1 MFDLSQLV
9 QIEYITLSM
18 ALLFA
23 SMGFKYNKPILGLIV
38 AFEFLFT
45 TFMVRHN
52 SMSYYLYEGVQEELA
67 WIFYNTSIIL
77 TQTIIIVLVAYF
89 FKSPLILFYYACQLI
104 TVIASFIL
112 GQMSAIAPDSTFIS
126 QIQSSIDDTL
136 YWYVYWL
143 SLIALVIGIMKN
155 GSKGGRG
162 INIVRI
168 FGDNMLN
175 NRVLR
180 SQLARV
186 VARIKRRVQGS

>member
-52 SMSYYLYEGVQEELA
+52 SMSYYLYEGVQDELS
-67 WIFYNTSIIL
+67 WIFYNTGIIIIQSIIA
-77 TQTIIIVLVAYF
+77 IVIAYF
-89 FKSPLILFYYACQLI
+89 FKSPLVVLYYIAQILVNI
-104 TVIASFIL
+104 SSFIL

-126 QIQSSIDDTL
+126 QIQSWIDDTL

-162 INIVRI
+162 FNIVRI
-168 FGDNMLN
+168 FGNNMLN

-186 VARIKRRVQGS
+186 MARIKRRVQGS